1 MNGAFTLRGECLLI
15 TIAILSSAVVFL
27 IGRRLRYPASVAAYG
42 AAVAVLVAHPLLS
55 EANLRLVDRV
65 VHSVG
70 AGLLLVHLAF
80 MARYGGL
87 YLTYVLATHQWSWRH
102 QLAIGG
108 SGVLT
113 AVFVL
118 LWLYVK
124 TLHLPEVESVFYRIR
139 AGRPPAVLWM
149 NVSMGAGLVY
159 IAAWSV
165 VEFTHFLRS
174 ARTRYEQGLAGVA
187 MVLYTLAGVGGTF
200 TIVEAVGH
208 QRGVDITVVQQAK
221 GPFAILGLATAA
233 CVWVSQIWLRPLWRH
248 RRQLL
253 VRYLEPELV
262 QLRNDLLNLS
272 AAEAELHLD
281 IHHEAYANRAMVE
294 AVTAR
299 CRAAGIP
306 PARVAIARMATSLIT
321 FQRENLLQD
330 PSYGLVTSWEALME
344 EAAAEMDQTM
354 AATAWAKALRDSY
367 VSQHV
372 YIIMFLVLESRV
384 YRERLLLDE
393 RPRIQPWHERLA
405 DMVATVMQEHGQ
417 STPRAVALAQRGAA
431 GKPLARI
438 RAQWASRQR
447 DTTPLLF
454 RSSPHE
460 GEHAEGGERPT

>member
-1 MNGAFTLRGECLLI
+1 MNGAFTWLGEGIL
-15 TIAILSSAVVFL
+15 IAIALLSSLVVFL
-27 IGRRLRYPASVAAYG
+27 IGRRLQYPASVAAYG
-42 AAVAVLVAHPLLS
+42 AAAAVLVAHPLLS
-55 EANLRLVDRV
+55 DANLHLVDRV
-65 VHSVG
+65 VRSVG

-87 YLTYVLATHQWSWRH
+87 YLTYVLATKQWSWRH

-113 AVFVL
+113 LLFVL

-159 IAAWSV
+159 IAAWSL

-174 ARTRYEQGLAGVA
+174 ARTTYEQGLAGVA
-187 MVLYTLAGVGGTF
+187 MVLYALAAVGGTL

-221 GPFAILGLATAA
+221 APFAILGLVAA
-233 CVWVSQIWLRPLWRH
+233 VGVWGGHIWLRPLWRH

-253 VRYLEPELV
+253 LRYLEPELV

-272 AAEAELHLD
+272 AEEAELHLD
-281 IHHEAYANRAMVE
+281 IHHEAYANRVMVE

-306 PARVAIARMATSLIT
+306 PARVAIAHMATSLLT
-321 FQRENLLQD
+321 FQREHLLQD

-354 AATAWAKALRDSY
+354 AATAWEKALRDSY

-372 YIIMFLVLESRV
+372 YIIMFLVLDGRA
-384 YRERLLLDE
+384 YRERLLIDE
-393 RPRIQPWHERLA
+393 RPRVQPWHERLA
-405 DMVATVMQEHGQ
+405 DMVATVMQEHGHA
-417 STPRAVALAQRGAA
+417 TPRAVALAQRAAA
-431 GKPLARI
+431 GKPLGRLRARWAARR
-438 RAQWASRQR
+438 RAM
-447 DTTPLLF
+447 TP
-454 RSSPHE
+454 RRMSSSPE
-460 GEHAEGGERPT
+460 GEHAEGGERPA